1 MRAKLL
7 VGELDLNGLIGAFE
21 LYSLRHRLV
30 SRACAPRL
38 FVFIHKNNQLTN
50 GGASPTALLRL
61 REAGKPK
68 RHTRPPAAISFCLP
82 PGGASGKIF
91 RLDERLA
98 PVCVLE
104 SVVRTKA
111 GRAGLLKLSRDR
123 RSLHDG
129 NLPRSVSPRSRSSE
143 RPLHQS

>member
-61 REAGKPK
+61 RGI
-68 RHTRPPAAISFCLP
+68 HAIGFQRKDAKMQRRK
-82 PGGASGKIF
+82 GGVGLLSQANKSVFGEP
-91 RLDERLA
+91 RGV
-98 PVCVLE
+98 PVCLI
-104 SVVRTKA
+104 
-111 GRAGLLKLSRDR
+111 
-123 RSLHDG
+123 SLR
-129 NLPRSVSPRSRSSE
+129 LCAFASLR
-143 RPLHQS
+143 

>member
-21 LYSLRHRLV
+21 LYSLCHRLV

-61 REAGKPK
+61 RGALRLGVVSADTPC
-68 RHTRPPAAISFCLP
+68 RPLCPN
-82 PGGASGKIF
+82 
-91 RLDERLA
+91 
-98 PVCVLE
+98 
-104 SVVRTKA
+104 T
-111 GRAGLLKLSRDR
+111 LSRIAE
-123 RSLHDG
+123 
-129 NLPRSVSPRSRSSE
+129 NRSSRQSE
-143 RPLHQS
+143 RQRVSTKLDKYCHYPTL

>member
-61 REAGKPK
+61 SSEPLRWFRAKD
-68 RHTRPPAAISFCLP
+68 
-82 PGGASGKIF
+82 GGAEGS
-91 RLDERLA
+91 
-98 PVCVLE
+98 
-104 SVVRTKA
+104 RTPD
-111 GRAGLLKLSRDR
+111 LLIANETLYQLSYDPN
-123 RSLHDG
+123 H
-129 NLPRSVSPRSRSSE
+129 N
-143 RPLHQS
+143 

>member
-38 FVFIHKNNQLTN
+38 FVFIHKNNQLTD

-61 REAGKPK
+61 R
-68 RHTRPPAAISFCLP
+68 S
-82 PGGASGKIF
+82 GGEGRNRTDASM
-91 RLDERLA
+91 A
-98 PVCVLE
+98 PL
-104 SVVRTKA
+104 S
-111 GRAGLLKLSRDR
+111 GRC
-123 RSLHDG
+123 
-129 NLPRSVSPRSRSSE
+129 SPRRLVGRLSTRHLKSRL
-143 RPLHQS
+143 LHHHSVPSA